1 MIPYGLPLI
10 YSTFAC
16 DSAPSTRLFLFASL
30 APVLGATLRNEAP
43 IMTTKTLNTSD
54 LAQFTG
60 SENWYRHGINR
71 NVLYTDGAQH
81 VAEHGG
87 AYWLLDE
94 IAIIQPYN
102 QHVAAEGFQVWKLAV
117 HPDRTATLTC
127 DDGNGNIVFTK
138 NIEHTDFPRMKSR
151 CTSPTTSSTCRAS
164 TDQCEARAGVLA
176 GARVI
181 GLFRSNTKL
190 RPEQPQATEG
200 TPRHCNVGLCALFS
214 STEGGLWKERL

>member
-10 YSTFAC
+10 YSTVAY
-16 DSAPSTRLFLFASL
+16 DAAPSVRLFLLPLS
-30 APVLGATLRNEAP
+30 PPPWGHIKKRGKH
-43 IMTTKTLNTSD
+43 MTTKTLSKSD

-102 QHVAAEGFQVWKLAV
+102 KAVAAEEFQVWKLAV
-117 HPDRTATLTC
+117 LPDRTATLTC

-138 NIEHTDFPRMKSR
+138 EIEYTDFPLDEI
-151 CTSPTTSSTCRAS
+151 TLYFANNV
-164 TDQCEARAGVLA
+164 VL
-176 GARVI
+176 
-181 GLFRSNTKL
+181 LPS
-190 RPEQPQATEG
+190 EY
-200 TPRHCNVGLCALFS
+200 
-214 STEGGLWKERL
+214 

>member
-1 MIPYGLPLI
+1 
-10 YSTFAC
+10 
-16 DSAPSTRLFLFASL
+16 
-30 APVLGATLRNEAP
+30 
-43 IMTTKTLNTSD
+43 MTTKTLSKSD

-102 QHVAAEGFQVWKLAV
+102 KAVAAEEFQVWKLAV
-117 HPDRTATLTC
+117 RPDRTATLTC

-138 NIEHTDFPRMKSR
+138 EIKHTDFPLDEI
-151 CTSPTTSSTCRAS
+151 TLYFTNNVIHLPAS
-164 TDQCEARAGVLA
+164 TDQRHARAGVLA
-176 GARVI
+176 RRGFFLPVRENVFAEDISR
-181 GLFRSNTKL
+181 NTPGKQSDVREEAVSESQQL
-190 RPEQPQATEG
+190 SFTSISE
-200 TPRHCNVGLCALFS
+200 
-214 STEGGLWKERL
+214 